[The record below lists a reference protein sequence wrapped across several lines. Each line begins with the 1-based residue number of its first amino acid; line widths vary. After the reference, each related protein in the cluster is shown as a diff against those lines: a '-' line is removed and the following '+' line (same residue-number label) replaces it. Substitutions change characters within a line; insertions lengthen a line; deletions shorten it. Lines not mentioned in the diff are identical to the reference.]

1 VLPQHLSEDTDRT
14 VVPPRERTVF
24 THRFARADCCK
35 ADLQAGRTVKEEKA
49 AYYPYDDLCCLL
61 FIDRRRLHS

>member
-49 AYYPYDDLCCLL
+49 AYA
-61 FIDRRRLHS
+61 